1 MSQVRRFNKL
11 PEAVQ
16 REIKARLQA
25 NGFSDFVALAEELQG
40 RGYRISK
47 SGLHRAIQ
55 LLRSDAE
62 FLRGWALANPEQAA
76 AMVATLKSGGRVS
89 LTTEVSA

>member
-1 MSQVRRFNKL
+1 MPQVCRFSKL

-16 REIKARLQA
+16 REIKARLQI
-25 NGFSDFVALAEELQG
+25 NGFSDFVGLADELRG

-76 AMVATLKSGGRVS
+76 AMVSTLKAGGRVS
-89 LTTEVSA
+89 LTAEVAV